1 MPHITEE
8 IWSTFNDTFLI
19 DKDWPEKI
27 TIDETV
33 LYEVGELKNVINQIR
48 NFKNNY
54 SLKNNLVIEL
64 SPQRQYSEWFI
75 FQLERIAKVKILE
88 SGTSLGSDE
97 ITLVFQSSEFK
108 FEVLA
113 SKYID
118 IESERKRLNNKMD
131 KIKNSLLVSE
141 KRLSNDKFINNA
153 KQELVQAEKENVK
166 TLTSEIETIEE
177 TLSSFDK

>member
-1 MPHITEE
+1 MPHVTEE
-8 IWSTFNDTFLI
+8 IWSTFNNNLLI
-19 DKDWPEKI
+19 DNDWPDKI
-27 TIDETV
+27 TIDGTA
-33 LYEVGELKNVINQIR
+33 LHEVDELKNIINQIR

-64 SPQRQYSEWFI
+64 SPQQQYSEWFI

-88 SGTSLGSDE
+88 SSTSLGPDE
-97 ITLVFQSSEFK
+97 ITLVFQSSEFR

-131 KIKNSLLVSE
+131 KIKNSLLVS
-141 KRLSNDKFINNA
+141 
-153 KQELVQAEKENVK
+153 
-166 TLTSEIETIEE
+166 
-177 TLSSFDK
+177 